1 MAEKFSFTVSE
12 STTHVY
18 MTQCRLFLTQHRLP
32 RWYYSVQRKFEH
44 PLLPTLWVVKVS
56 RRRLILFPSQS
67 LSRWLLFISLSASQ
81 PALGTACCHQL
92 GLVPAAATE
101 RGGKSGQ
108 ARRLPGCFSSSVA
121 TGHQCLNSAR
131 GGSSTRGVAKPLRE
145 TWNG

>member
-1 MAEKFSFTVSE
+1 
-12 STTHVY
+12 
-18 MTQCRLFLTQHRLP
+18 MTQCRRFLTQHRLP

-56 RRRLILFPSQS
+56 RRRLILFPSLS

-81 PALGTACCHQL
+81 PDLGIVVKKKKKPALGTACWHQL